1 MWHNCL
7 HSTDDETYEMGDKLL
22 IKSNKQGNSMLISP
36 KNIALNLSEVV
47 VHKTGS
53 ESCGTGLLCEVLESE
68 MHQKHI
74 RFIPYLS
81 PRKGQF

>member
-1 MWHNCL
+1 
-7 HSTDDETYEMGDKLL
+7 
-22 IKSNKQGNSMLISP
+22 MLISP